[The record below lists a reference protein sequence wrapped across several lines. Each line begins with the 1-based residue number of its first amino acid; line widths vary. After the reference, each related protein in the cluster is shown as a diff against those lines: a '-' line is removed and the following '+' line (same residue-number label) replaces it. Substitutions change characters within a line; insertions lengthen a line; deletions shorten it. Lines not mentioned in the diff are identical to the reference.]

1 LNMHFFRYV
10 RSNSGRFE
18 SIKVQVKLMFLMF
31 IGPCI
36 VVIVEE

>member
-1 LNMHFFRYV
+1 MLAGIDGSCVGINNLV
-10 RSNSGRFE
+10 D
-18 SIKVQVKLMFLMF
+18 LMF

>member
-1 LNMHFFRYV
+1 MLNLVNDVLEDYIAFLCRL
-10 RSNSGRFE
+10 RN
-18 SIKVQVKLMFLMF
+18 LMF